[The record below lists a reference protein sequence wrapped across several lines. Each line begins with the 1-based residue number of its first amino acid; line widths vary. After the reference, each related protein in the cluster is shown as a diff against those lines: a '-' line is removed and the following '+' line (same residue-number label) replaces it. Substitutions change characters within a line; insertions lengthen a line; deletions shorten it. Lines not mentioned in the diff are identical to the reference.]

1 VSALE
6 IAFATILPMRRLAI
20 FVAFLFL
27 GWSEANAQ
35 WNIEESHTT
44 ASLRGIHNVGGGV
57 AWASGTNGTVLRTK
71 DGGYLWQTCNLP
83 PGAEKLDFRGIQA
96 FDENT
101 AIVMSSGPGD
111 QSRLYKTTDG
121 CQTWKLLLTNP
132 DKEGFW
138 DAIKFVDHTR
148 GYLLGDPVKDRFRV
162 WRTMDSGETWQDQH
176 DSPSTTFRANPLMQ
190 GVFAASNSALW
201 VTNLDQT
208 YLAFGTGGA
217 AGAMVYS
224 AARVVTATG
233 GGGGTSR
240 WEASVGDKTQG
251 SGIFSIYFRYDAGPF
266 PRGVAVGG
274 DYTKPDEST
283 NTAAQT
289 RTGAGNWLPAQTP
302 PHGLRSAVAYDP
314 QQKLW
319 ITVGP
324 NGTDISRDDGENW
337 TPLKPSPQDPPDADK
352 SWNALSL
359 PFVVGPRGRIGKLN
373 PKAAAMTALERPKK
387 SGYR

>member
-111 QSRLYKTTDG
+111 QSRLYKTSDG

-138 DAIKFVDHTR
+138 DAIKFVDRTR

-176 DSPSTTFRANPLMQ
+176 DSPLTTFRANPLMQ

-224 AARVVTATG
+224 AAKVCHR
-233 GGGGTSR
+233 
-240 WEASVGDKTQG
+240 
-251 SGIFSIYFRYDAGPF
+251 
-266 PRGVAVGG
+266 
-274 DYTKPDEST
+274 
-283 NTAAQT
+283 
-289 RTGAGNWLPAQTP
+289 
-302 PHGLRSAVAYDP
+302 
-314 QQKLW
+314 
-319 ITVGP
+319 
-324 NGTDISRDDGENW
+324 
-337 TPLKPSPQDPPDADK
+337 
-352 SWNALSL
+352 
-359 PFVVGPRGRIGKLN
+359 
-373 PKAAAMTALERPKK
+373 
-387 SGYR
+387 